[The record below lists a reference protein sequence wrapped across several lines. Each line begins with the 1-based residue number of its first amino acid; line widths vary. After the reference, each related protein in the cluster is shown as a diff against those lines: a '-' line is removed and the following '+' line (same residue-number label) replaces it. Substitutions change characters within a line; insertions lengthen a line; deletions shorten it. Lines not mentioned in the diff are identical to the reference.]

1 MARSSLGYVK
11 IQFVNC
17 AQLMKKNPEIHYTNN
32 KGKEFIIR
40 ITSAI
45 EIPQPYNLFRKV

>member
-1 MARSSLGYVK
+1 
-11 IQFVNC
+11 
-17 AQLMKKNPEIHYTNN
+17 MKKNPEIHYTNN